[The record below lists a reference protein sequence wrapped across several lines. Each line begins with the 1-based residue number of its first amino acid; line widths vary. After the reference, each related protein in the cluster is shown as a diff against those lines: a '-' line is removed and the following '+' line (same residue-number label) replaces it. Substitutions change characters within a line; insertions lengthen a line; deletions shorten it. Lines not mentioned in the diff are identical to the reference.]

1 MKRTLENAIITE
13 ETVKD
18 LGEKI
23 AMMAVRKLAALS
35 SGLLDNL
42 YKGLICDY
50 IHRDE
55 FGYVYS
61 NGYDVASNAMLFLWQ
76 FKGCKLGEFINY
88 NGKKI
93 TILHACFR
101 LLNRD
106 LDHYRDEVRRN
117 IEIDGYLT
125 DKYTPVSNYSPNV
138 SFKRYYE
145 LIEKLELTNDE
156 LSILEDLMSGKT
168 FRTIANER
176 NVSVTVI
183 WNKRVNIQNR
193 YFALYER

>member
-50 IHRDE
+50 LHRDE

-76 FKGCKLGEFINY
+76 YKGKKLGEIITY
-88 NGKKI
+88 NGKQI

-106 LDHYRDEVRRN
+106 LDHYRDEVRNR
-117 IEIDGYLT
+117 IEIDAYLT
-125 DKYTPVSNYSPNV
+125 DKYTPVSNYSPKTD
-138 SFKRYYE
+138 FRKYYQ

-156 LSILEDLMSGKT
+156 LSILEDLMNGKT
-168 FRTIANER
+168 FKKIASER

-183 WNKRVNIQNR
+183 WNKRVKIQER
-193 YFALYER
+193 YHTFYNE

>member
-1 MKRTLENAIITE
+1 MKRTLENAVITE

-23 AMMAVRKLAALS
+23 AMMAVRKLAVLS

-50 IHRDE
+50 LHRNE

-76 FKGCKLGEFINY
+76 YKGRKLGEIINY
-88 NGKKI
+88 NGKQIK
-93 TILHACFR
+93 ILHACFR

-106 LDHYRDEVRRN
+106 LDHYRDEVRNR
-117 IEIDGYLT
+117 IEIDGCLT
-125 DKYTPVSNYSPNV
+125 DKYPPVWNYSPKL
-138 SFKRYYE
+138 SFKIYYE
-145 LIEKLELTNDE
+145 LIEKLELSSDE
-156 LSILEDLMSGKT
+156 LSILEDLMNCKT
-168 FRTIANER
+168 FKRDIMQLTIFKIN
-176 NVSVTVI
+176 
-183 WNKRVNIQNR
+183 
-193 YFALYER
+193 YALYALSLLKYYLKN